1 MARSPNVVVIVADQ
15 LRADAV
21 GAFGAERART
31 PHLDALAADGMTFT
45 NAFVQHPVC
54 SPSRASFL
62 TGWYPHTAGHR
73 TLDALLRPEE
83 PNFLRTFRDQGYR
96 VVWAGDRGD
105 TFAPGATELSA
116 DEHGFTR
123 PPAGSHWG
131 GEPYERGR
139 RRPEITG
146 VGADDPLWDRLF
158 YGGEVLDDAVGFDEA
173 AVRTAESWLSD
184 AHEQPWLLFVPLLAP
199 HCPFEV
205 PQPWFSLHDRAA
217 QPAPVPPPSGNAP
230 AYLSAIRDKHGL
242 ARATP
247 EIWQEV
253 AAVYHG
259 MVSRLDD
266 HVGRVRA
273 AVAATGAAEDTV
285 FAFFSDHG
293 EYLGDFGVIEKWPSA
308 MHACV
313 TRDPLILSGGPVPA
327 GRTSD
332 ALVELVDVFPSLL
345 DLAGIRATHSHY
357 GRSLRPLFDDPDA
370 EHRAYAFTEGGFLAE
385 EEPRMERGAF
395 PYDLK
400 GELQHENPRLA
411 GKAFAARDRDWTYV
425 WRLYE
430 GPELYDRRA
439 DPDETRNLSG
449 SPRHAAVEDRMRT
462 AILSWL
468 AATTDVLP
476 PNRDPRRPA
485 VNLPAPGQ
493 AGSPRSAPRT
503 SASLRTSSQAG

>member
-1 MARSPNVVVIVADQ
+1 MATPPDIVVIVADQ

-21 GAFGAERART
+21 GAFGAKHART
-31 PHLDALAADGMTFT
+31 PHLDALATDGMTFT

-62 TGWYPHTAGHR
+62 TGWYPHTTGHR
-73 TLDALLRPEE
+73 TLDGLLRPEE

-105 TFAPGATELSA
+105 TFAPGATELSV

-123 PPAGSHWG
+123 PPAGPRWG
-131 GEPYERGR
+131 GAPYQRMR

-146 VGADDPLWDRLF
+146 IGPDDPLWDRLF
-158 YGGEVLDDAVGFDEA
+158 YGGEVLDDALDFDEA
-173 AVRTAESWLSD
+173 AVRTAESWLRTVPS
-184 AHEQPWLLFVPLLAP
+184 QPWVLFVPLVAP

-205 PQPWFSLHDRAA
+205 PEPWFSLHNRAE
-217 QPAPVPPPSGNAP
+217 QPPPVAAPDGDNP
-230 AYLSAIRDKHGL
+230 AYLAAIRDRHGL

-247 EIWQEV
+247 EVWQEV

-266 HVGRVRA
+266 HVGRIRA
-273 AVAATGAAEDTV
+273 AVAAAGTTDNTV
-285 FAFFSDHG
+285 IAFFADHG
-293 EYLGDFGVIEKWPSA
+293 EYLGDFGVVEKWPSA
-308 MHACV
+308 MHACI
-313 TRDPLILSGGPVPA
+313 TRDPLILSGGPVPS

-332 ALVELVDVFPSLL
+332 ALVELIDVIPTLL
-345 DLAGIRATHSHY
+345 DLAGISATHSHY
-357 GRSLRPLFDDPDA
+357 GRSLRHLFDTPDA
-370 EHRAYAFTEGGFLAE
+370 EHRTYAFTEGGFLVE
-385 EEPRMERGAF
+385 EEPRMERGPF

-400 GELQHENPRLA
+400 GELQHENPTLV
-411 GKAFAARDRDWTYV
+411 GKAFAVRDRDWTYV

-430 GPELYDRRA
+430 PPELYNRHA
-439 DPDETRNLSG
+439 DPDETDNLCG
-449 SPRHAAVEDRMRT
+449 RPDHAAVEERMRT

-476 PNRDPRRPA
+476 MDRDPRRPT
-485 VNLPAPGQ
+485 VDLPTPGLAAP
-493 AGSPRSAPRT
+493 A
-503 SASLRTSSQAG
+503 